1 MNGIQQII
9 GNFGELDWRAVVV
22 LCIVVVT
29 IYFVVMVLRF
39 LQLPRHDR
47 DVDVYRT
54 QDLRA
59 PEMRTPPPEF
69 DARPGTALAGIW
81 ESPAEPR
88 LDGLFAPAPLR
99 AAPTDAMESMP
110 TSPAAAAPQPIPLR
124 AAAFAPEPA
133 AGEFGQ
139 QLTQKTLESEVRQLR
154 DQLAESRAEILRMR
168 EEMAR
173 LSAAQKVSPL
183 YNEAMGMAIRGV
195 DAAGIAGRCGIS
207 IAEAELVVALS
218 RRPDAEADGDGGGGG
233 DDATDAEQDR
243 EDDGYGRR
251 A

>member
-9 GNFGELDWRAVVV
+9 GNFGGLDWRAVVV

-99 AAPTDAMESMP
+99 APVADAAESISP
-110 TSPAAAAPQPIPLR
+110 PPAAAAPQPIPLR
-124 AAAFAPEPA
+124 AAAAFASEPA

-218 RRPDAEADGDGGGGG
+218 RRPDA
-233 DDATDAEQDR
+233 DANGAIDAEQDR